1 MESCKELEIPHVV
14 VELKP
19 GHLGE
24 RAVEG
29 VALGEKCGGETLDGR
44 LLRPSSY
51 YWGIQWPHAT
61 QSVQLQCAYSRPW
74 VFLLEDG
81 TRKCSR
87 LTLAPRDAQSCITR
101 SRVGDG
107 VAGQRALGF
116 LGFFAW
122 SGCRIWGEGLGMA
135 DRVRTQ
141 MRFTLTSQG

>member
-101 SRVGDG
+101 SRVGGG
-107 VAGQRALGF
+107 VAGKTCYWPPSF
-116 LGFFAW
+116 LGLV
-122 SGCRIWGEGLGMA
+122 GMQGLARRAGGDGPGA
-135 DRVRTQ
+135 NSNVIDPRE
-141 MRFTLTSQG
+141 QG